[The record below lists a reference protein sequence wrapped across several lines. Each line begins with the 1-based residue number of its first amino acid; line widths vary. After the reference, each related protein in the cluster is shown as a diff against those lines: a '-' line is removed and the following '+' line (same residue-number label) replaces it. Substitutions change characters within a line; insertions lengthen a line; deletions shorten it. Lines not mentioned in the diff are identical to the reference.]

1 MKPTHSVQNAKSC
14 TPASWYIKVAFHKK
28 TERKGKKRKVPK
40 LYISN
45 LDNYVFLFEE
55 NLDNYLYMQN
65 WSGRAAPIKEQ
76 TVISYVLEAARDG
89 CEVNWVRFCEEI
101 GLSVDIAS
109 QIGTAI
115 SKVGARDRLKP
126 IKEELPENV
135 SDIKMNL
142 FLKLICNKLLTIRCM
157 TNLFLLETYYQ
168 LMFSLV
174 LN

>member
-1 MKPTHSVQNAKSC
+1 MQNAKSC
-14 TPASWYIKVAFHKK
+14 TPASGYIKVAFHKK
-28 TERKGKKRKVPK
+28 TERKGKKRKLPK

-45 LDNYVFLFEE
+45 LDNYFFLFEE
-55 NLDNYLYMQN
+55 NVDNYLHMQN
-65 WSGRAAPIKEQ
+65 WPGRAAPIKEQ

-101 GLSVDIAS
+101 GLSVDLAS

-135 SDIKMNL
+135 SDKKKNL
-142 FLKLICNKLLTIRCM
+142 FLKLICNNTPYHTLHNKS
-157 TNLFLLETYYQ
+157 FLLETYYQ